1 MTSYEPKSGGHE
13 VSGLTV
19 AAVAN
24 GVSDVSS
31 ATELAI
37 RFWGLHVAETSGR
50 LTWETD
56 SVCVYMIADL
66 VSASGGRT
74 DEANGIMAAHFETA
88 AQALVAAKRIQTSML
103 EFVAERKGDAIG
115 VALLI
120 YPPSTTPG
128 GTHIEIVR
136 GVLAH
141 ARPGQILLSDAVARP
156 WSDFPGFQF
165 RAALIVEGS
174 ANRQPGLMELMWT
187 NAEELSRLQDSVV
200 DQPAAP
206 DGGLSMGATMMVNS
220 PSAVTQ
226 HVGRGFAGDSAF
238 REIASRTAQRETVS
252 PQTGARSLPM
262 ADRSGANALLE
273 GLDDYPKHSF
283 FTPMRVILGAAA
295 IILVAV
301 AVDVLYTPAPVK
313 KIPVVMP
320 DAYNGGT
327 SASGSSAVSATP
339 TASQPASTPGQPT
352 SNPAVSESPV
362 TSQNPIVNPPKPKP
376 FKVQGNSSKGPSDK
390 DAKNPTSPQ
399 PAPVDEIDGWS
410 KKDIPVLL
418 SRANSAIGDGRY
430 EDAQNAYSKILQLQ
444 PDNQAARDGLR
455 KIELIKRDNNP

>member
-13 VSGLTV
+13 VSGLTAV
-19 AAVAN
+19 AVAN
-24 GVSDVSS
+24 SVSEVSS

-37 RFWGLHVAETSGR
+37 RVWGLQFPGTAGR

-74 DEANGIMAAHFETA
+74 DEASGMMAAHFETA

-128 GTHIEIVR
+128 GMHVEIVR
-136 GVLAH
+136 GILAH

-165 RAALIVEGS
+165 RAAPIAKGS
-174 ANRQPGLMELMWT
+174 ENGQPELMELMWT
-187 NAEELSRLQDSVV
+187 SAEELSRLQDSVV
-200 DQPAAP
+200 DQPEAP
-206 DGGLSMGATMMVNS
+206 DGGLSMGATMMVTP
-220 PSAVTQ
+220 PSATTGR
-226 HVGRGFAGDSAF
+226 VGRGFSGDF
-238 REIASRTAQRETVS
+238 GFHENASRTTERETLS
-252 PQTGARSLPM
+252 LQTGASALRV
-262 ADRSGANALLE
+262 ADTSGANALLD
-273 GLDDYPKHSF
+273 GLDDHPKRSF
-283 FTPMRVILGAAA
+283 FTPMRVLLGAAT

-320 DAYNGGT
+320 DTYNGGT

-339 TASQPASTPGQPT
+339 AASQPASALGQPT
-352 SNPAVSESPV
+352 SSATVPESPL
-362 TSQNPIVNPPKPKP
+362 TPQNPIVNAAKPKP
-376 FKVQGNSSKGPSDK
+376 LKVQGNGSRAPSDK
-390 DAKNPTSPQ
+390 DAKNPTASQ

>member
-13 VSGLTV
+13 VSGPTGV
-19 AAVAN
+19 AVAN
-24 GVSDVSS
+24 SVSEVSS
-31 ATELAI
+31 ATALAI
-37 RFWGLHVAETSGR
+37 RVWGLQVPGTAGR

-74 DEANGIMAAHFETA
+74 DEASGIMAAHFETA

-165 RAALIVEGS
+165 RAALIAKGS
-174 ANRQPGLMELMWT
+174 ANGQPGLMELMWT

-206 DGGLSMGATMMVNS
+206 DGGLSMGATMMVTR
-220 PSAVTQ
+220 PSAVTGQ
-226 HVGRGFAGDSAF
+226 AGRGFTGDSAF
-238 REIASRTAQRETVS
+238 RENASRTAERETVS
-252 PQTGARSLPM
+252 PQTGARSLPI
-262 ADRSGANALLE
+262 ADRSGADALLD
-273 GLDDYPKHSF
+273 GLDDQPKRSL

-295 IILVAV
+295 IILVAI

-320 DAYNGGT
+320 DNGGT
-327 SASGSSAVSATP
+327 SAFDSSAVNATP
-339 TASQPASTPGQPT
+339 AASQPASTPGQPT
-352 SNPAVSESPV
+352 SSVTVPDSPL
-362 TSQNPIVNPPKPKP
+362 TPQKPIVSRPQPKP
-376 FKVQGNSSKGPSDK
+376 FKASGNGSKPLGDK
-390 DAKNPTSPQ
+390 DAKNATGSQ